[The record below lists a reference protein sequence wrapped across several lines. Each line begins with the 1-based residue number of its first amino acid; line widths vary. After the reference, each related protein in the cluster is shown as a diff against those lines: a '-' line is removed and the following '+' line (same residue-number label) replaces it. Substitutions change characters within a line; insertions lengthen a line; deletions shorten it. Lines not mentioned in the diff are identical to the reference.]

1 MASTFPIR
9 DWSLIQAF
17 LAVAETG
24 SLSAAAR
31 ALGVSQPTVGRQIQT
46 IEDELGDT
54 LFQRH
59 RTGMALTALGD
70 ALLAPAQIMR
80 DAAGQIAITAA
91 GTTEEMQGTVRV
103 SASVFTAHYVMPR
116 ILARTR
122 QEVPGVEL
130 ELVAS
135 DTTENL
141 LFREADIAV
150 RMYRPEQLDVIT
162 QHLGDVELA
171 LFGARSYLDRVGRP
185 ETEGALMALDFIGY
199 DRDERILRG
208 FRQSGMDVDKS
219 FFKTRCDHQTVYWQL
234 VKAGCGVGFAQRRT
248 GLADP
253 DVEELDLGFPLP
265 TLPVWLTAH
274 EAMRRTPRIRR
285 VWDILKEELLAELS

>member
-1 MASTFPIR
+1 MANAFPIR

-24 SLSAAAR
+24 SLSGAAR
-31 ALGVSQPTVGRQIQT
+31 ALGISQPTVGRQIQA
-46 IEDELGDT
+46 IEDELGNT

-59 RTGMALTALGD
+59 RAGMALTDLGS
-70 ALLAPAQIMR
+70 ALLTPAQTMR
-80 DAAGQIAITAA
+80 DAAGQIAVTAA
-91 GTTEEMQGTVRV
+91 GTAEDMQGTVRI

-116 ILARTR
+116 IISRIR
-122 QEVPGVEL
+122 REVPGIEV

-135 DTTENL
+135 DATENL

-162 QHLGDVELA
+162 QHLGDAELG
-171 LFGARSYLDRVGRP
+171 LFGAKSYLDRVGRP
-185 ETEGALMALDFIGY
+185 KTEEELFALDFVGY

-208 FRQSGMDVDKS
+208 FRDSGVDVDKS

-234 VKAGCGVGFAQRRT
+234 VKAGCGIGFCQRKE
-248 GLADP
+248 GHLDP
-253 DVEELDLGFPLP
+253 EVEELDLNFPIP